1 MNQNRRS
8 DAPDARGLSRD
19 ALVDLRRRVVA
30 AVQSGASQ
38 TDVARLFGV
47 SRQTVSAWVRAYRNT
62 GDEAFRLAT
71 RGRRP
76 GDQLALSLSQ
86 QFAIIETITRYTP
99 DGLGMR
105 FRLWTRQ
112 AVAELINREFQVALG
127 TTTIGNYLARWGLL
141 ADQNL
146 LHHLRVQH
154 ALLAMPG
161 PVGTVGPVGPV
172 GPDGSSAGSE
182 TGPAWM
188 AGAEML
194 WVVWR
199 RPYLSFVTDADPGE
213 PTERRSE
220 LVAELVRTT
229 ALVAVSNRGAMFFR
243 LAEDHCDA
251 RVMRDFLDRLTKQVN
266 RKTNVVIGW
275 QPRLHAEELRSWLD
289 DNADTAAVRFVAC

>member
-1 MNQNRRS
+1 
-8 DAPDARGLSRD
+8 
-19 ALVDLRRRVVA
+19 LVDLRRRVVA

-38 TDVARLFGV
+38 TDVARMFGV

-62 GDEAFRLAT
+62 GDEAFQLAT

-112 AVAELINREFQVALG
+112 AVAELINHEFQVTLG
-127 TTTIGNYLARWGLL
+127 TTTVGNYLTRWGLL

-154 ALLAMPG
+154 AQLAMPG
-161 PVGTVGPVGPV
+161 PVST
-172 GPDGSSAGSE
+172 DGISAASE

-199 RPYLSFVTDADPGE
+199 RPYLSLVTDVDPRE
-213 PTERRSE
+213 PTGRRSD
-220 LVAELVRTT
+220 LVAELARTT

-251 RVMRDFLDRLTKQVN
+251 RVVRDFLDRLTNQVN

-289 DNADTAAVRFVAC
+289 DNADTAAVRFMAC

>member
-1 MNQNRRS
+1 MNQNRRP

-62 GDEAFRLAT
+62 GDEAFRLAP

-76 GDQLALSLSQ
+76 GDQMALSLSQ

-112 AVAELINREFQVALG
+112 AVAELINREFQVTLG
-127 TTTIGNYLARWGLL
+127 TTTVGNYLIRWGLL
-141 ADQNL
+141 ADQHL

-161 PVGTVGPVGPV
+161 PAGA
-172 GPDGSSAGSE
+172 DGVISTAGSFASSG

-199 RPYLSFVTDADPGE
+199 RPYLSFVTDFDPRE
-213 PTERRSE
+213 PTRHLSD
-220 LVAELVRTT
+220 LAAELARTT

-251 RVMRDFLDRLTKQVN
+251 RVVRDFLDRLTDQVN

-275 QPRLHAEELRSWLD
+275 QPRLHAEELRSWLE